1 MQMNFFLSYLL
12 WASIIGCFHISS
24 TKLQSAPS
32 KLTMET
38 GASRIEEYIP
48 VIKEKNIA
56 LVVNQ
61 TSTVG
66 SQHLVDTLL
75 QLGIKIKKIFAPEHG
90 FRGEADAGEEISTG
104 MDPKTRVPIISLYG
118 NQYKPTEENLS
129 GIDLVVYDIQDVG
142 VRFYTYISTLHYLME
157 ACAENKV
164 PLLILDRPNPNGFY
178 VDGPV
183 MEPAFSSFIGVDP
196 IPVVYGMTPAEYA
209 NMVNGEKWLKDG
221 VRCDLKYILCKE
233 YTHDSLYSLPINPS
247 PNLRSMT
254 AIHLY
259 PSICFL
265 EGTAVSVGRGTDKP
279 FMLVG
284 YPDFKNGNADFTP
297 KSLPGAKNP
306 PYLNEMCM
314 GYDLSGLNRGFFL
327 ENRRLM
333 LHWIVDFYTSYPEK
347 EKFFTQYFDKL
358 AGTDSLRKQIEKGAS
373 EMEIRRSWEPGLET
387 FKSIRKK
394 YLLYKDF
401 E

>member
-12 WASIIGCFHISS
+12 WAFIISCFQVSG
-24 TKLQSAPS
+24 TKSQSVPS
-32 KLTMET
+32 KLTIRP
-38 GASRIEEYIP
+38 GASQMEEYIS
-48 VIKEKNIA
+48 VIKGRNIA

-61 TSTVG
+61 TSTVD

-75 QLGIKIKKIFAPEHG
+75 QLGIEIRKIFAPEHG
-90 FRGEADAGEEISTG
+90 FRGEADAGEEIATDI
-104 MDPKTRVPIISLYG
+104 DPKTRIPVISLYG
-118 NQYKPTEENLS
+118 NQYKPTQENLS

-157 ACAENKV
+157 ACAEKKV
-164 PLLILDRPNPNGFY
+164 PLLILDRPNPNGYY

-183 MEPAFSSFIGVDP
+183 LEPDFTSFIGVDP

-209 NMVNGEKWLKDG
+209 NMVNGEYWLNDG
-221 VRCDLKYILCKE
+221 VKCELRYILCQN

-284 YPDFKNGNADFTP
+284 YPDFKNGKADFIP

-306 PYLNEMCM
+306 LYLNEMCM

-373 EMEIRRSWEPGLET
+373 EMEIRRSWEPGLEI
-387 FKSIRKK
+387 FKSIRQK